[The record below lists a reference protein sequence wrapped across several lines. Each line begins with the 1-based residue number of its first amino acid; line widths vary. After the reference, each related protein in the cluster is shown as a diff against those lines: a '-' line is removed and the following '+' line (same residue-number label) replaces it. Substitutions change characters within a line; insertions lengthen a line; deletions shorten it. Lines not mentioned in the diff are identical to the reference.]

1 MEIEIINHEGKVIT
15 AELIRD
21 NHFLDGY
28 KVVYENKTSSIKM
41 VDLVDKNIL
50 KELGLSPADSGS
62 QTQTL
67 HREW

>member
-1 MEIEIINHEGKVIT
+1 MEIEIINHEGKIIT
-15 AELIRD
+15 AELIKD

-28 KVVYENKTSSIKM
+28 KVVYENRTSSIKM

-50 KELGLSPADSGS
+50 KELGLSSTDSGS